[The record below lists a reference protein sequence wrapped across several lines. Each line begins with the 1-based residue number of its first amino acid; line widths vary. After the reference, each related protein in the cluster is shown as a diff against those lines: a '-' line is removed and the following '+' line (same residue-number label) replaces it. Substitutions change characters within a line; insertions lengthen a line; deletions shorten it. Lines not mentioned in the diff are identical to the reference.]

1 MGPLDLD
8 TGDGGR
14 SAGVTLGRYSD
25 FFLGPCRG
33 SGRLLSMNLRTLFLL
48 PLLCLGLIAKPADD
62 MVLAAQTFLSS
73 LTPEQRAKATFP
85 LESEERTGWNFT
97 PVERRG
103 LPLKEME
110 PAQRHLAYGLLSSA
124 LSQRGM
130 VKALSIMSLE
140 RILQDIEG
148 PGRKFPRD
156 PELYFVTI
164 FGTPSATGNWGWRVE
179 GHHLSVNL
187 TLSKGELISAAPNFM
202 GTNPGEV
209 RTGPRAGLR
218 VLAGEEDLGR
228 ELVTSL
234 TPDQRKVAIIDT
246 KAPDDILTSNQRIA
260 DAGQPRG
267 IAWKDLNPTQQGLT
281 LKLINEYAGRL
292 RGELAQKD
300 LKAIEAAGLD
310 GIRFAWAGGLEK
322 GTRHYYRVH
331 GPTFLIEYDNTQND
345 ANHVHAVWR
354 GLKDDFGRDFLG
366 EHLRES
372 HGK

>member
-1 MGPLDLD
+1 
-8 TGDGGR
+8 
-14 SAGVTLGRYSD
+14 
-25 FFLGPCRG
+25 
-33 SGRLLSMNLRTLFLL
+33 MNLRPLILL
-48 PLLCLGLIAKPADD
+48 PLLCLGLIAKPSDE
-62 MVLAAQTFLSS
+62 MVLAAQTFLSPLS
-73 LTPEQRAKATFP
+73 PEQRAKASFP
-85 LESEERTGWNFT
+85 FESEERTGWNFT

-103 LPLKEME
+103 LPLREME
-110 PAQRHLAYGLLSSA
+110 PAQRHLAYALLSSA
-124 LSQRGM
+124 LSQQGM

-148 PGRKFPRD
+148 PGRRFPRD

-164 FGTPSATGNWGWRVE
+164 FGTPSKDGTWGWRVE

-187 TLSKGELISAAPNFM
+187 TLSKGEVVSAAPNFM

-234 TPDQRKVAIIDT
+234 TPDQRKVAVIDT
-246 KAPDDILTSNQRIA
+246 KAPDDILTGNQRVA

-267 IAWKDLNPTQQGLT
+267 IAWKDLDKAQQRLAK
-281 LKLINEYAGRL
+281 KLISEYADRL
-292 RGELAQKD
+292 RGKLAQKD
-300 LKAIEAAGLD
+300 LKAIEEAGYD
-310 GIRFAWAGGLEK
+310 GIRFAWAGGLVK
-322 GTRHYYRVH
+322 GDRHYYRVH

-354 GLKDDFGRDFLG
+354 GLKDDFGRDVLG
-366 EHLRES
+366 DHLKES

>member
-1 MGPLDLD
+1 
-8 TGDGGR
+8 
-14 SAGVTLGRYSD
+14 
-25 FFLGPCRG
+25 
-33 SGRLLSMNLRTLFLL
+33 MNLRPLLLL
-48 PLLCLGLIAKPADD
+48 PALCLGLLAKPADD
-62 MVLAAQTFLSS
+62 MVLAAQNFLSALS
-73 LTPEQRAKATFP
+73 PEQRAKASFP
-85 LESEERTGWNFT
+85 FESEERTGWNFT

-110 PAQRHLAYGLLSSA
+110 SAQRHLAYGLLSTA
-124 LSQRGM
+124 LSQEGM
-130 VKALSIMSLE
+130 VKALTIMSLE

-156 PELYFVTI
+156 PELYFVTL
-164 FGTPSATGNWGWRVE
+164 FGTPSKDGTWGWRVE

-187 TLSKGELISAAPNFM
+187 TLSKGEVVSAAPHFM

-234 TPDQRKVAIIDT
+234 TPDQRKVAVIDT
-246 KAPDDILTSNQRIA
+246 KAPDDILTGNQRIA

-267 IAWKDLNPTQQGLT
+267 ILWKDLDAAQQRLAT
-281 LKLINEYAGRL
+281 KLIREYAERL
-292 RGELAQKD
+292 RGKLAEKD
-300 LKAIEAAGLD
+300 LKAIEAAGHD

-322 GTRHYYRVH
+322 GSRHYYRVH

-354 GLKDDFGRDFLG
+354 GLKDDFGRDVLG
-366 EHLRES
+366 EHLRGS

>member
-1 MGPLDLD
+1 
-8 TGDGGR
+8 
-14 SAGVTLGRYSD
+14 
-25 FFLGPCRG
+25 
-33 SGRLLSMNLRTLFLL
+33 MNLRWLLLL
-48 PLLCLGLIAKPADD
+48 PLLCLTLIAKPADE
-62 MVLAAQTFLSS
+62 MVLAAQNFLSS

-110 PAQRHLAYGLLSSA
+110 PAQRHLAYALLGSA
-124 LSQRGM
+124 LSQQGM
-130 VKALSIMSLE
+130 SKALTIMSLE

-148 PGRKFPRD
+148 PGRRFPRD

-164 FGTPSATGNWGWRVE
+164 FGTPSKDGTWGWRVE

-187 TLSKGELISAAPNFM
+187 TLSKGEVVSAAPHFM

-228 ELVTSL
+228 ELVSSL
-234 TPDQRKVAIIDT
+234 TPDQRKVAVIDT
-246 KAPDDILTSNQRIA
+246 KAPDDILTGNQRVA

-267 IAWKDLNPTQQGLT
+267 IVWKDLNPAQQRLAQ
-281 LKLINEYAGRL
+281 KLISEYADRL
-292 RGELAQKD
+292 RGKLAQKD
-300 LKAIEAAGLD
+300 LKAIEAAGYD
-310 GIRFAWAGGLEK
+310 GIRFAWAGGLAK
-322 GTRHYYRVH
+322 GDRHYYRVH

-345 ANHVHAVWR
+345 ANHVHTVWR